1 MNSIEAR
8 LQEMRDEARNELIT
22 RIAVHEAGHAVMMLL
37 LTRRAPYH
45 VILTPE
51 TGTGMTVPI
60 HFPDSGAERA
70 LIMMAGYAAEKL
82 YDSPEEDTSL
92 GDYMLHDDY
101 DNQDFLNM
109 CRDET
114 GLERLTE
121 DFFVFELKS
130 FQAAGEIL
138 EGHKTLIFSLACEIK
153 NAEGTELDYDA
164 IRKFCREHQRVFPI
178 LGGIAFP
185 VPTPNEE
192 KELRQAIQDYRTE
205 QKAAISREDA
215 ENQPCGMR

>member
-1 MNSIEAR
+1 MNPIEAR

-22 RIAVHEAGHAVMMLL
+22 RIAVHEAGHFVMMLL

-51 TGTGMTVPI
+51 TGTGMTVPLHI
-60 HFPDSGAERA
+60 PDFGAERG

-82 YDSPEEDTSL
+82 YDSPEKDTSL

-109 CRDET
+109 CRNLT
-114 GLERLTE
+114 GKESLTE
-121 DFFVFELKS
+121 NSYVFELKS
-130 FQAAGEIL
+130 FQVAWGIL
-138 EGHKTLIFSLACEIK
+138 KEHQSLIFSLANEIK

-164 IRKFCREHQRVFPI
+164 IRKFCREHRRAFPV
-178 LGGIAFP
+178 LGGIEFP
-185 VPTPNEE
+185 VPTQKEK
-192 KELRQAIQDYRTE
+192 KELRQAIEDYRTE
-205 QKAAISREDA
+205 QKAAIREDA
-215 ENQPCGMR
+215 EDRTCGMR

>member
-1 MNSIEAR
+1 MNYIEAR

-60 HFPDSGAERA
+60 HFPDSVTKRA

-109 CRDET
+109 CRNLTEK
-114 GLERLTE
+114 ERLTE
-121 DFFVFELKS
+121 NSYVFELKS

-138 EGHKTLIFSLACEIK
+138 KGHKTLIFSLACEIK
-153 NAEGTELDYDA
+153 NAEGTELDYDS
-164 IRKFCREHQRVFPI
+164 IRKFCRENLQAFPV
-178 LGGIAFP
+178 LGGIEFP
-185 VPTPNEE
+185 DPTPKEK
-192 KELRQAIQDYRTE
+192 KELRQAIEDYRTE
-205 QKAAISREDA
+205 QETAISREDA
-215 ENQPCGMR
+215 EDQTCGMR

>member
-8 LQEMRDEARNELIT
+8 LQEMRDEARNDLIT
-22 RIAVHEAGHAVMMLL
+22 RIAVHEAGHFVMMLL

-51 TGTGMTVPI
+51 TGTGMTVPLHI
-60 HFPDSGAERA
+60 PDFGAERG

-109 CRDET
+109 CRNLT
-114 GLERLTE
+114 GKESLTE
-121 DFFVFELKS
+121 KSYVFELKS
-130 FQAAGEIL
+130 FQVAGEIL
-138 EGHKTLIFSLACEIK
+138 KGHKSLIFSLAYEIK
-153 NAEGTELDYDA
+153 NAEGTELNYDA
-164 IRKFCREHQRVFPI
+164 IRKFCREHQRAFPV

-185 VPTPNEE
+185 VPTQNEG
-192 KELRQAIQDYRTE
+192 KELWQAIEDYRTE

-215 ENQPCGMR
+215 ENQTCGMR

>member
-1 MNSIEAR
+1 MNSIDAR

-60 HFPDSGAERA
+60 NFPDSVTKRA

-101 DNQDFLNM
+101 DNQDFLDM
-109 CRDET
+109 CRNQT
-114 GLERLTE
+114 GMERLTE

-138 EGHKTLIFSLACEIK
+138 KGHKSLIFSLACEIK

-164 IRKFCREHQRVFPI
+164 IRKFCREHQRAFPV
-178 LGGIAFP
+178 LGGIEFP
-185 VPTPNEE
+185 VPTQDEK
-192 KELRQAIQDYRTE
+192 KELRQAIEDYRTE
-205 QKAAISREDA
+205 QETAIRKDTG
-215 ENQPCGMR
+215 NQPCGMR

>member
-1 MNSIEAR
+1 MAAGKTPKPHVRLRGKQLRFYPFDKIDRFDRIERNLSMNFIEAR
-8 LQEMRDEARNELIT
+8 LQEMCDEARNELIT

-114 GLERLTE
+114 GLERLPE
-121 DFFVFELKS
+121 DFFVLHTFY
-130 FQAAGEIL
+130 
-138 EGHKTLIFSLACEIK
+138 T
-153 NAEGTELDYDA
+153 D
-164 IRKFCREHQRVFPI
+164 IREKKINLFCRRWTCKVRGVYIPYYTNI
-178 LGGIAFP
+178 
-185 VPTPNEE
+185 
-192 KELRQAIQDYRTE
+192 
-205 QKAAISREDA
+205 
-215 ENQPCGMR
+215 